1 LAQAILAQAF
11 EALPCAPFAVYR
23 SSRCAAAMDVEEQQQ
38 LVAPLAGAVPGL
50 RFSGST
56 FLKVVVGSCAALLA
70 TAAVVKAPSA
80 WLHQQKQHVATMS
93 PALEYM
99 QQLAEAH
106 GKISA
111 AAEAAQATKDD
122 CKFAKDASMVC
133 TDEEEAVDGGAA
145 TCDESCLN
153 IFLDIEA
160 NCAANDKRVQAAKAV
175 LKKCK
180 NKSPVPPSLA
190 EEQESG
196 KLPVTEIDGCA
207 MAAVEIST
215 NCVLPPPD
223 VDTMCKKTCV
233 DALTRNKGV
242 CKNSVDQNLHASV
255 KMLLGYCSGCSGA
268 LLKLQSPAAMRA
280 CSINPGSPKP
290 EWEPC
295 DDECHPIACDL
306 ALKCKIGSA
315 EMSHCPPTVSEEI
328 QMLVGS
334 DKFKSC
340 SCST

>member
-1 LAQAILAQAF
+1 
-11 EALPCAPFAVYR
+11 
-23 SSRCAAAMDVEEQQQ
+23 MDVEEQQQ

-50 RFSGST
+50 RFSGNT

-70 TAAVVKAPSA
+70 TAGVVNAPSA

-242 CKNSVDQNLHASV
+242 CKNSVDHNLHASV

-306 ALKCKIGSA
+306 ALKCKAGSA

-340 SCST
+340 SCSA